1 MIDVSALA
9 PWTWTDHGA
18 AFVAVGSFVWG
29 VGSAL
34 LSPCHLGIIPLLG
47 THAAGYSPFTPRS
60 GSGRDEAETGGAAP
74 RLHAVRRTL
83 LFTLGCFVTIPLF
96 GLLFA
101 LLGHGLDRW
110 SLAGVGVGASS
121 RNPALPR
128 AGSGEPEEVTRSF
141 LGHYTALTGTEVRG
155 ASSLDPNPR
164 PQGPCFSAAQQVANA
179 G

>member
-1 MIDVSALA
+1 M
-9 PWTWTDHGA
+9 
-18 AFVAVGSFVWG
+18 
-29 VGSAL
+29 
-34 LSPCHLGIIPLLG
+34 
-47 THAAGYSPFTPRS
+47 PFPS
-60 GSGRDEAETGGAAP
+60 AP
-74 RLHAVRRTL
+74 RTEATL
-83 LFTLGCFVTIPLF
+83 NDLSTDPRER
-96 GLLFA
+96 

>member
-29 VGSAL
+29 LGSAL

-101 LLGHGLDRW
+101 LLGHGLEMSGHW
-110 SLAGVGVGASS
+110 WTIPVGA
-121 RNPALPR
+121 LLIW
-128 AGSGEPEEVTRSF
+128 F
-141 LGHYTALTGTEVRG
+141 G
-155 ASSLDPNPR
+155 ADMFR
-164 PQGPCFSAAQQVANA
+164 DH
-179 G
+179 

>member
-101 LLGHGLDRW
+101 LLGHER
-110 SLAGVGVGASS
+110 
-121 RNPALPR
+121 ALVDH
-128 AGSGEPEEVTRSF
+128 SGRRIADLVWGGHVPGSF
-141 LGHYTALTGTEVRG
+141 LR
-155 ASSLDPNPR
+155 PR
-164 PQGPCFSAAQQVANA
+164 RAHMGDAPAATRHR
-179 G
+179 